1 MPLSTEM
8 YILLLLLL
16 PGEDELEGG
25 LEGAI
30 LSDEDEASLGD
41 ARPVTGGER
50 SRRRG
55 PRAPSSSSHA
65 ARPCA
70 ARAPASAGHE
80 LAGMQGGSPVGTQG
94 ASLVGM
100 QGMPLVG
107 MPWQL
112 GAAQLGGL
120 PPWPQAREWLLGAP
134 GVPPAGPGLPG
145 TDWLDPVPDH
155 AIHPVEELGPA
166 AQRGFSGGALAAGP
180 QEGFMEALS
189 AAGGALTRE
198 LPQPSTHAA
207 SLWELLPGA
216 QQPAAP
222 GSLHPTEARQQ
233 GAQQGLPAPP
243 QALAPGQQPQLWQ
256 VSSMAAL
263 TCTHARTGSTKQVWP
278 IERKGVKGGRPAD
291 MHR

>member
-1 MPLSTEM
+1 M
-8 YILLLLLL
+8 YYILLLL

-30 LSDEDEASLGD
+30 LSDEDD

-55 PRAPSSSSHA
+55 PRAPSSSSRA
-65 ARPCA
+65 AQPRA
-70 ARAPASAGHE
+70 APALASAGHA
-80 LAGMQGGSPVGTQG
+80 LAGTHGGSPVGTQG
-94 ASLVGM
+94 APLAGM
-100 QGMPLVG
+100 QGAALVG

-134 GVPPAGPGLPG
+134 DVLPAGPGLPAGPVLPAGPGLLG
-145 TDWLDPVPDH
+145 TDWLDPAPDH
-155 AIHPVEELGPA
+155 AIHPVEELRVA
-166 AQRGFSGGALAAGP
+166 AQRGSPGGALAAGP
-180 QEGFMEALS
+180 QEGFAQAL
-189 AAGGALTRE
+189 AGGALSRE
-198 LPQPSTHAA
+198 LPLPSAHAA

-222 GSLHPTEARQQ
+222 GSLHAAEARQQ

-243 QALAPGQQPQLWQ
+243 HALAPGHQPQRWQ

-263 TCTHARTGSTKQVWP
+263 TCAHARTARWINET
-278 IERKGVKGGRPAD
+278 GVAS
-291 MHR
+291 